1 MTQVPVFAES
11 GDMNVTDPFG
21 WRIDPVTGFGDNFH
35 KGIDITRWTGYS
47 NLATICAFADGVVTE
62 AVDGIAGFDNINQ
75 RGNYVTI
82 DHGGGWVSKYYHLEN
97 GTLAVSEGETVSA
110 HTPLGYMGSTGYST
124 GAHLH
129 FQMEHYG
136 TPVDPYPYLT
146 GEKMI
151 VVEALDLNT
160 AQDNVPNEW
169 AREAVE
175 WAQANGIIYGDENGD
190 LMLRQPCTRE
200 QMLVFLYRFGQAIGA
215 I

>member
-1 MTQVPVFAES
+1 MTHVPVFAES
-11 GDMNVTDPFG
+11 GDMNVTSPFG
-21 WRIDPVTGFGDNFH
+21 YRVDPVTGVGNNAH

-62 AVDGIAGFDNINQ
+62 AVDGIAGFDTVNQ

-82 DHGGGWVSKYYHLEN
+82 DHGNGWVTKYYHLEN

-110 HTPLGYMGSTGYST
+110 QTPLGYMGSTGYST

-129 FQMEHYG
+129 FQMEYYG
-136 TPVDPYPYLT
+136 TPIDPYPYLI
-146 GEKMI
+146 GEKTI
-151 VVEALDLNT
+151 VVETADMNT

-169 AREAVE
+169 ARDAVE

-200 QMLVFLYRFGQAIGA
+200 MMLVFLHRFGQAIGA